1 MKRIIAIVDDEKD
14 LNELM
19 TAYLEKEGYEVRSY
33 YSYEE
38 ALQHVADTDIHMW
51 LLDIMLDEKS
61 GFDLFEIIKNNRE
74 VPVIFISA
82 RDKEFDRIIGLE
94 KGSDDYITKPFN
106 MKEVILRVNNIMKRA
121 YREDA
126 LIEVDGYYI
135 DEKQRK
141 VTTDDRRDEVELT
154 TKEFELLVLFVH
166 NKGAAFSREDILNKI
181 WGMDYFGSDR
191 VVDDTLRRLRKKL
204 PNLSIHT
211 LYGFGYRLD

>member
-141 VTTDDRRDEVELT
+141 VTTADRRDEVELT